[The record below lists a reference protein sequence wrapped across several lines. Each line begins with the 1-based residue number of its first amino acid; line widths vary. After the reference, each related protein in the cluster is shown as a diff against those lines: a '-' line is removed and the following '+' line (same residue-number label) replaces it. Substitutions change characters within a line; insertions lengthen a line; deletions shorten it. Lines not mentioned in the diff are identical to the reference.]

1 MKPKYK
7 IEILEL
13 FKVKDIVVTKFP
25 DPDRRTVQLFVV
37 EFSEFVKSKGA
48 TLYCTFP
55 PYLDHSFKSG
65 KSKIDYYEKQ
75 LHKQPLTILGRP
87 EDYAMPSDLIFDMPY
102 HLNKVGATKR
112 TLLLIDDLKIQMQ
125 KDHIK

>member
-37 EFSEFVKSKGA
+37 EFSEFG
-48 TLYCTFP
+48 
-55 PYLDHSFKSG
+55 G
-65 KSKIDYYEKQ
+65 
-75 LHKQPLTILGRP
+75 
-87 EDYAMPSDLIFDMPY
+87 IFDF
-102 HLNKVGATKR
+102 KR
-112 TLLLIDDLKIQMQ
+112 VQGTDVLSLVLPDDNTTETVKDFNDMVRHYRLKLEY
-125 KDHIK
+125 

>member
-37 EFSEFVKSKGA
+37 EFSEFG
-48 TLYCTFP
+48 
-55 PYLDHSFKSG
+55 G
-65 KSKIDYYEKQ
+65 
-75 LHKQPLTILGRP
+75 
-87 EDYAMPSDLIFDMPY
+87 IFDF
-102 HLNKVGATKR
+102 KR
-112 TLLLIDDLKIQMQ
+112 VQGTDVLSLVLPDDTPTEVVKDFNDMVRHYRLKLEY
-125 KDHIK
+125 

>member
-37 EFSEFVKSKGA
+37 EFSEFG
-48 TLYCTFP
+48 
-55 PYLDHSFKSG
+55 G
-65 KSKIDYYEKQ
+65 
-75 LHKQPLTILGRP
+75 
-87 EDYAMPSDLIFDMPY
+87 IFDF
-102 HLNKVGATKR
+102 KR
-112 TLLLIDDLKIQMQ
+112 VQGTDVLSLVLPDDTTTETLKDFNDMVRHYRLKLEY
-125 KDHIK
+125 

>member
-37 EFSEFVKSKGA
+37 EFSEFG
-48 TLYCTFP
+48 
-55 PYLDHSFKSG
+55 G
-65 KSKIDYYEKQ
+65 
-75 LHKQPLTILGRP
+75 
-87 EDYAMPSDLIFDMPY
+87 IFDF
-102 HLNKVGATKR
+102 KR
-112 TLLLIDDLKIQMQ
+112 VQGTDVLSLVLPDDTPTEMVKDFNDMVRHYRLKLEY
-125 KDHIK
+125 